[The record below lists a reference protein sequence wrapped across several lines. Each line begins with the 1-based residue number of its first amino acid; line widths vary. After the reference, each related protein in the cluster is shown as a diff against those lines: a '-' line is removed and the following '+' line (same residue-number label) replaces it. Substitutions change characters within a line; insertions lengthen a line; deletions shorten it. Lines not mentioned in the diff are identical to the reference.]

1 MSDLDVGIIKQ
12 EILSLL
18 VSAKNG
24 LSEYELLNDYRLF
37 NSNKELP
44 YRDLGYSSLITLL
57 RSWPDVCRFQQQG
70 NNVIKILAVE
80 EESTK
85 HILSMVKGQ
94 RSNKSRRRGRGGRNR
109 ARGGETNRNYGRDNR
124 GARFLQNTINANN
137 NRSGGNSRGI
147 SNGRMAFSNNR
158 FERSTAPFRSIM
170 GQSNQNSRNKPN
182 VSAPPR
188 FTKQQQQQQ
197 QIRSYV
203 TGSSQPRMSSYELRQ
218 SINSNFVDDRRVINN
233 STSLQITVANNTNNN
248 RTNNTNNTYN
258 DYQYSSDTQFQV
270 DDYALNEDDEQYDED
285 DDDKEEEAI
294 NNLRTLL
301 VEYSHGIRLLSLD
314 ELYQKK
320 FGKSLLTELKIANVL
335 LLQDFV
341 DDFASISRHGEENG
355 SCDHIIT
362 LKDPK
367 QVAQTQSQLLQQIT
381 DSGIVSKTFRY
392 ATNLF
397 SYINDRRFQ
406 GFISD
411 IDKTEHCLHV
421 QPVRYQEHIETLME
435 ELHSYYSSSISN
447 SLIVNNIEAGLS
459 CVTTYDGIYH
469 RAFIKESD
477 LYKCVI
483 IYVDY
488 GTTKEVNKDEQ
499 QFKYL
504 LKHFAELPCMAI
516 ACRLDDISF
525 IPNDNNLLP
534 DTYNEIYTLCK
545 DGPLFIEP
553 TGYMN
558 GLLTIRILDADEQCL
573 NDIVV
578 QLELAVKI
586 SSLQNNYPI
595 NNYEQEQQNTSKP
608 VELKFDFLTD
618 AAQCPLP
625 DSGPSTPESNTVD
638 SNFKLPENKS
648 AQIANNS
655 SNVKHQCKLIQID
668 EHNSFYLIRYNNNKP
683 YIPCFNL
690 AHLLHLSESDVL
702 SETLLSR
709 IRLQNT
715 TEYSSIFDFLKQTNS
730 KDCLHIQKNLLFLF
744 DPISTLKYIERLDQ
758 INNNVLIEILRQQ
771 INASNEADFWNNVY
785 DYYKPL
791 TIVPPSLSVQ
801 SSNQTASER
810 YNKLLTRRRNIL
822 CNMLR
827 TDHVTECT
835 LELTSIENELEQ
847 LVQKMRL
854 GAISQQNSN
863 VSLTPPS
870 LTVSIHSDQTN
881 LSMNKTDKLKVLM
894 ERCKTLINTILVL
907 DDFVP
912 VDDNVT
918 KYIENNLPFLHSGK
932 TSSND
937 DQLYKQYSN
946 LFENLTHIVD
956 DLRQKLPASVQL

>member
-1 MSDLDVGIIKQ
+1 MSEIDVGILKQ

-44 YRDLGYSSLITLL
+44 YRDLGYSSLIALL

-70 NNVIKILAVE
+70 NNIIKILAVE

-94 RSNKSRRRGRGGRNR
+94 RSNKSRRARGGRNR
-109 ARGGETNRNYGRDNR
+109 ARGGEAYRNNGRDNR
-124 GARFLQNTINANN
+124 GARFLQNTFNSNN
-137 NRSGGNSRGI
+137 NRSGGNNRATT
-147 SNGRMAFSNNR
+147 NGRMPSSNNR
-158 FERSTAPFRSIM
+158 FERSTASSYSTI

-182 VSAPPR
+182 VPALPR
-188 FTKQQQQQQ
+188 FAKQQQQ
-197 QIRSYV
+197 QIRAYV
-203 TGSSQPRMSSYELRQ
+203 TSSSQPRMSSYELRQ
-218 SINSNFVDDRRVINN
+218 STNSTLLDDRRVINN

-248 RTNNTNNTYN
+248 RTNNINDIYN
-258 DYQYSSDTQFQV
+258 DYQYSSDIPAFQFA
-270 DDYALNEDDEQYDED
+270 DYIINEDEEQYDEE
-285 DDDKEEEAI
+285 DDDKEEEVI

-301 VEYSHGIRLLSLD
+301 TEYSHGIRLLALD

-320 FGKSLLTELKIANVL
+320 FGKNLLTELKIANIL

-381 DSGIVSKTFRY
+381 DSGIVSKTFHY

-411 IDKTEHCLHV
+411 IDKNEHCLHV

-435 ELHSYYSSSISN
+435 ELHSYYSSPISN
-447 SLIVNNIEAGLS
+447 SLIINNIETGLS

-483 IYVDY
+483 VYIDY

-545 DGPLFIEP
+545 DGPFFIEP
-553 TGYMN
+553 TGYIN

-578 QLELAVKI
+578 QLKLAVKI
-586 SSLQNNYPI
+586 SSLQNQSPIDNYQ
-595 NNYEQEQQNTSKP
+595 QEQQNVRKP
-608 VELKFDFLTD
+608 VELKFDFLND
-618 AAQCPLP
+618 AVQCPLP
-625 DSGPSTPESNTVD
+625 DSESSTPESNTD
-638 SNFKLPENKS
+638 NLNFKLPKNNS
-648 AQIANNS
+648 IQITNNS
-655 SNVKHQCKLIQID
+655 SNVKHQCKLIQIN
-668 EHNSFYLIRYNNNKP
+668 ENNSFYLIRYNNNKP
-683 YIPCFNL
+683 YIPCFSL
-690 AHLLHLSESDVL
+690 ARLLHLSESDVL

-709 IRLQNT
+709 IRLQDT
-715 TEYSSIFDFLKQTNS
+715 SEYSSIFEYLRQTNP
-730 KDCLHIQKNLLFLF
+730 KDCLHIQQNLLFLF
-744 DPISTLKYIERLDQ
+744 DLISALKYIERLGQ
-758 INNNVLIEILRQQ
+758 INNNILIETLRQQ
-771 INASNEADFWNNVY
+771 INASNEPEFWNNAY
-785 DYYKPL
+785 DCYKPS
-791 TIVPPSLSVQ
+791 TIVPPLLSVQ
-801 SSNQTASER
+801 SSNQTDVER
-810 YNKLLTRRRNIL
+810 YNELLIRRYLNR
-822 CNMLR
+822 
-827 TDHVTECT
+827 
-835 LELTSIENELEQ
+835 
-847 LVQKMRL
+847 
-854 GAISQQNSN
+854 
-863 VSLTPPS
+863 
-870 LTVSIHSDQTN
+870 IHIHI
-881 LSMNKTDKLKVLM
+881 NKS
-894 ERCKTLINTILVL
+894 
-907 DDFVP
+907 
-912 VDDNVT
+912 
-918 KYIENNLPFLHSGK
+918 SG
-932 TSSND
+932 N
-937 DQLYKQYSN
+937 
-946 LFENLTHIVD
+946 F
-956 DLRQKLPASVQL
+956 